1 MINSRVNKMPS
12 LTRDIEQLLIELQS
26 KEPQPIKYLLLEV
39 KNKSG
44 TLHKNYPSGWKF
56 KRIIDDPLL
65 KGIEQGGIYVFWWL
79 NNSSESLKPFFAPY
93 CTRKYKLK
101 GKKVTGTPT
110 TDDYHSIEIEITDAW
125 LSKYKGNIPLYVGKS
140 ADSILKRMLLHLQ
153 INKDKYKGKS
163 TSDQLRRG
171 IERLFND
178 HPNTADVIV
187 NHVGF
192 SFINLH
198 GPDHVINRFYLE
210 DYAIGKLMPLFNI
223 DIER

>member
-1 MINSRVNKMPS
+1 MPT
-12 LTRDIEQLLIELQS
+12 LTRDIEQLFLELQS
-26 KEPQPIKYLLLEV
+26 KEPQPITDLLLEV
-39 KNKSG
+39 KNKNG
-44 TLHKNYPSGWKF
+44 ALHKNYPSGWKY
-56 KRIIDDPLL
+56 KRVIDNPLL
-65 KGIEQGGIYVFWWL
+65 NDIEQGGVYVFWWM
-79 NNSSESLKPFFAPY
+79 NNSFESLKPFFAPY
-93 CTRKYKLK
+93 CTRKYELK
-101 GKKVTGTPT
+101 GKRVVGITATEN
-110 TDDYHSIEIEITDAW
+110 YHSIEIEITDEW
-125 LSKYKGNIPLYVGKS
+125 LSRYKGNIPLYVGKS

-171 IERLFND
+171 IERLFKEY
-178 HPNTADVIV
+178 PNTADLIV

-198 GPDHVINRFYLE
+198 GPNNVINRFYLE